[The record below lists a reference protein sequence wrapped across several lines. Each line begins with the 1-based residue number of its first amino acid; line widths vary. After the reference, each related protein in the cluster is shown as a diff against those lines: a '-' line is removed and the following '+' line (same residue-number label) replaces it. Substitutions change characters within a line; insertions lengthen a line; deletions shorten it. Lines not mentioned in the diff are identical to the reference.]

1 MMNALTLISLVV
13 AATPAP
19 TGLQPKNRPYDA
31 QHYKLEVR
39 QGEGGTFNNVATIT
53 LKATRALPEIELDA
67 YDLKFTSAKVDGE
80 EATFTPKYAPETRF
94 GTVTVKPKKP
104 AAAGKDVTVELAYSV
119 TAGISNDGF
128 FTASEPDAPAGSLP
142 GYFTQFEPSF
152 AQRFFPVND
161 TPADKATTELLAIV
175 DEKYAVVSNGK
186 KVLDEKFTEGGKNL
200 RRVHWKQDQEHSPYL
215 VALAIAQLEPLQ
227 VSDDP
232 SMTLWVPPHRKADA
246 FVAQDV
252 MKQLFNFEVAF
263 TGTKFPWAKL
273 DVVAVPN
280 FRWGGMEN
288 TSVIFERTSALLVDH
303 RNDQLSRSTI
313 ASLLAHETAH
323 QYFGDLVTCAWWN
336 DVWLNEGF
344 ASYLGA
350 LAADD
355 LDDSEQFEVNLATS
369 LVDHYF
375 REEDGPRSHPLLVK
389 GVPAEEAFDSTSYRK
404 GAQVLRMLDLW
415 LTRAEFKKAI
425 KLYLEKNAGKAVTSD
440 DFFKAVFESS
450 KKEKEL
456 KPFKDAWLNKRGYP
470 VIEPSSSFANGKLT
484 VTIKQAPNHAGEKG
498 PFIFKLPIVIHRV
511 TEPAFTQEAVIT
523 VDKPEVKVDLD
534 VQAAP
539 EWINWNKNFGAL
551 VKINPTALS
560 EDRLIDAAR
569 HDTDPVWRLLSTLQL
584 LGNLGRQEITEE
596 VKPTDSATGAILDVL
611 TKDPSPYV
619 REAVLLK
626 LANTRFKKLPKEYS
640 APLLALAKR
649 PTDLNDDPAGYI
661 RVRLAAMEALARADS
676 SDGHAWLLS
685 ELGKREIEIN
695 YLTGYADAAARLGTD
710 NALGTLRAALVTQKS
725 RGFAY
730 FRRTAASLSKSRSVD
745 VLPVFREVLKS
756 VPNNDEFGSTLS
768 RGFWSNRELRE
779 TTDFAA
785 LTRDV
790 VLDEANFSEE
800 FRAGFLELLDDVK
813 FEGAKQALGEIVAA
827 TRSARIKASAQR
839 VLDANFPAP
848 APAKPEPKKKK

>member
-1 MMNALTLISLVV
+1 MNALTLITLL
-13 AATPAP
+13 AAAAP
-19 TGLQPKNRPYDA
+19 PSGLQPKNRPYDA

-53 LKATRALPEIELDA
+53 LKPSKALAEIELDA
-67 YDLKFTSAKVDGE
+67 YDLKFTNAKVDGE
-80 EATFTPKYAPETRF
+80 EATFTPKYDPETRY
-94 GTVTVKPKKP
+94 GTVTIKPKKP
-104 AAAGKDVTVELAYSV
+104 AASGKDVVVELSYSV
-119 TAGISNDGF
+119 TAGTSNDGF

-142 GYFTQFEPSF
+142 GYFTQFEASY

-161 TPADKATTELLAIV
+161 TPADKATSEIVAIV

-186 KVLDEKFTEGGKNL
+186 KALDEKFVEGGKNL
-200 RRVHWKQDQEHSPYL
+200 RRVHWKQDVAHSPYL
-215 VALAIAQLEPLQ
+215 IALAIAQLEPVQ
-227 VSDDP
+227 VSDEP

-303 RNDQLSRSTI
+303 RNDQLIRSRIS
-313 ASLLAHETAH
+313 ALLAHEMAH

-344 ASYLGA
+344 ASYLGG
-350 LAADD
+350 LATDD
-355 LDDSEQFEVNLATS
+355 LEDSEQFEVNFATWT
-369 LVDHYF
+369 LDEYF
-375 REEDGPRSHPLLVK
+375 REEDGPRSHPLVVK
-389 GVPAEEAFDSTSYRK
+389 GVPAEQAFDSTSYGK
-404 GAQVLRMLDLW
+404 GEHVLRMLDLW

-456 KPFKDAWLNKRGYP
+456 KPFKEAWLTKRGYP
-470 VIEPSSSFANGKLT
+470 VIEPSTSFNNGKLT
-484 VTIKQAPNHAGEKG
+484 VTIKQTPNVAGEKG
-498 PFIFKLPIVIHRV
+498 PFIFKLPIVIHRA

-523 VDKPEVKVDLD
+523 VDKPEVKVDLE
-534 VQAAP
+534 VPAAP
-539 EWINWNKNFGAL
+539 EWVNWNKNFGAL
-551 VKINPTALS
+551 VRVNPTAIS
-560 EDRLIDAAR
+560 EDRLVDAAR
-569 HDTDPVWRLLSTLQL
+569 HDNDPVWRLLSTLQL
-584 LGNLGRQEITEE
+584 LGNLTADNLKEE

-611 TKDPSPYV
+611 NKDPSPYV

-626 LANTRFKKLPKEYS
+626 LAGTRFKKLPKEFS

-661 RVRLAAMEALARADS
+661 RVRLAAMEALARTDS
-676 SDGHAWLLS
+676 SEGHTWLLG

-695 YLTGYADAAARLGTD
+695 YLTGYANAAARLGTD
-710 NALGTLRAALVTQKS
+710 SAISTLRAALVTQKG

-730 FRRTAASLSKSRSVD
+730 YRRTASALSKARGVD
-745 VLPVFREVLKS
+745 VLPVFRDVLKS
-756 VPNNDEFGSTLS
+756 VPNNDEFGRTISH
-768 RGFWSNRELRE
+768 GFGSNRELRE

-785 LTRDV
+785 LVRDV
-790 VLDEANFSEE
+790 VLDEATFTEE
-800 FRAGFLELLDDVK
+800 FRAEFLEYLDDIK
-813 FEGAKQALGEIVAA
+813 FEGAKQALTEIAA
-827 TRSARIKASAQR
+827 GSKSARIKASAQR
-839 VLDANFPAP
+839 VLDTNFPAP
-848 APAKPEPKKKK
+848 PAPKAEPKKKK

>member
-1 MMNALTLISLVV
+1 MMNALTLMTLLS
-13 AATPAP
+13 AAPAP

-39 QGEGGTFNNVATIT
+39 QGEGGTFNNVVTIT
-53 LKATRALPEIELDA
+53 LKPAKALPELEFDA

-80 EATFTPKYAPETRF
+80 DATFTPKYAPETRF
-94 GTVTVKPKKP
+94 GTVTVKPKK
-104 AAAGKDVTVELAYSV
+104 AVAAGKEVAVELSYSV
-119 TAGISNDGF
+119 TAGTSNDGF

-142 GYFTQFEPSF
+142 GYYTQFEPAF

-161 TPADKATTELLAIV
+161 TPADKATTEVLAIV

-186 KVLDEKFTEGGKNL
+186 KVLDEKFSEGGKNL
-200 RRVHWKQDQEHSPYL
+200 RRVHWKQEQEHSPYL

-227 VSDDP
+227 VSEEP

-303 RNDQLSRSTI
+303 RNDQLIRSRIT
-313 ASLLAHETAH
+313 SLLAHEMAH

-344 ASYLGA
+344 ASYLGG

-355 LDDSEQFEVNLATS
+355 LEDSEQFEVNLATWLTDS
-369 LVDHYF
+369 YF
-375 REEDGPRSHPLLVK
+375 REEDGPRSHPLVVK
-389 GVPAEEAFDSTSYRK
+389 GVPAEEAFDSTSYGK
-404 GAQVLRMLDLW
+404 GEQVLRMLDLW
-415 LTRAEFKKAI
+415 LTRPEFKKAI
-425 KLYLEKNAGKAVTSD
+425 KLYLEKNAGKAVTSE
-440 DFFKAVFESS
+440 DFFKAVFETA

-456 KPFKDAWLNKRGYP
+456 KAFKDSWLTKRGYP
-470 VIEPSSSFANGKLT
+470 VIEPSSSFNNGKLT
-484 VTIKQAPNHAGEKG
+484 VVIKQTPNHAGEKG
-498 PFIFKLPIVIHRV
+498 PFVFKLPIVIHRV

-551 VKINPTALS
+551 VKVNPTALS

-569 HDTDPVWRLLSTLQL
+569 HDPDPVWRVLSTLQL

-596 VKPTDSATGAILDVL
+596 IKPTDSATGAILDVL

-619 REAVLLK
+619 REAVLMK
-626 LANTRFKKLPKEYS
+626 LSNTRFKKLPNEYS

-661 RVRLAAMEALARADS
+661 RVRLAAMEALARTDSAD
-676 SDGHAWLLS
+676 GRAWLLG
-685 ELGKREIEIN
+685 ELGKRDIEIN
-695 YLTGYADAAARLGTD
+695 YLAGYADAAARIGTD
-710 NALGTLRAALVTQKS
+710 NSLGTLRAALVTQKS

-730 FRRTAASLSKSRSVD
+730 FRRTAAALSKSRSVD
-745 VLPVFREVLKS
+745 VIPVFHEVLNS
-756 VPNNDEFGSTLS
+756 VPNNDEFGGTMIK
-768 RGFWSNRELRE
+768 GFWNNRELRE
-779 TTDFAA
+779 STNFAA
-785 LTRDV
+785 LARDV
-790 VLDEANFSEE
+790 VLDEARFSEE
-800 FRAGFLELLDDVK
+800 FRSEFVELLDDIK
-813 FEGAKQALGEIVAA
+813 FEGAKQALSEIVAG
-827 TRSARIKASAQR
+827 TKSARIKASAQR
-839 VLDANFPAP
+839 VLDTNFPAP
-848 APAKPEPKKKK
+848 PPAKPEPKGKKK